1 MKDMFMTMLFVMLL
15 AAVIQ
20 VTTGSLTLTLEEVL

>member
-20 VTTGSLTLTLEEVL
+20 VTTGSLTLTLREVL

>member
-20 VTTGSLTLTLEEVL
+20 VTTGSLTLTLMEVL

>member
-1 MKDMFMTMLFVMLL
+1 MKDMFMAMLFVMLL

-20 VTTGSLTLTLEEVL
+20 LTTGSLTLVLMEVL